1 MSTAPRQAALFA
13 ALLLFCGN
21 AAAQLTPDRTYFGV
35 SRPLPMKVERPT
47 EATGDA
53 VIELLEYD
61 RPEPVAQAPVEPGWI
76 DMASMFPR
84 FWALPPRVRFAQ
96 LRVGDQRIGPPVV
109 LQPMVNPRRAVL
121 FNPQSRQ
128 AFFIDPVSRAPN
140 FDARRQG
147 EIAFVDSPRA
157 YSGIRAWVDH
167 HVVFSS
173 TLGDI
178 EFRTR
183 PDHAPNTVWTLL
195 ELVRGG
201 FYTDITVHRVV
212 PRLPTGHPFVIQFG
226 DPTGGGDGGPG
237 FYIDL
242 EESALPHDFGV
253 LSMARDDEP
262 DTNGGQVFICLSRE
276 GTQRLD
282 GKYTSFAEAVSGLDT
297 IQKMASLEVDARSDR
312 PRKPPVITQARLVP
326 APPFGTGPEPIKAPA
341 PDGRR

>member
-147 EIAFVDSPRA
+147 EIAFVDSPKA

-167 HVVFSS
+167 HVIFSS

-326 APPFGTGPEPIKAPA
+326 APPFRTGPEPIKAPT